1 MSTAS
6 EMSTSDPVSIRSGEA
21 SVVAQSMKMQDKG
34 RVIIL
39 KDKVRM
45 TINPSAIKSTDRSD
59 QLTWRRTAFFHIGLG
74 GLLRSFSAAGPACA
88 GPWAL
93 RTTESR
99 MTGLAL
105 SGDEPIQIESDL
117 LKINE
122 ETSQAT
128 FTGNVKVVQ
137 GDTVLQ
143 AGEMIV
149 HYTND
154 GGSVSSGTA
163 DIREI
168 ELFKKVLI
176 RSGTQTATADAGNFN
191 MANEVLVAH
200 GREGCPD
207 RRRECVHRLQADRR
221 DEERPGQ
228 ARQLRPPGYDPA

>member
-1 MSTAS
+1 MARTPLHILRVA
-6 EMSTSDPVSIRSGEA
+6 A
-21 SVVAQSMKMQDKG
+21 VVFAAVLLAPAVQAQ
-34 RVIIL
+34 
-39 KDKVRM
+39 
-45 TINPSAIKSTDRSD
+45 
-59 QLTWRRTAFFHIGLG
+59 
-74 GLLRSFSAAGPACA
+74 
-88 GPWAL
+88 
-93 RTTESR
+93 TTESR
-99 MTGLAL
+99 MSGLAL

-149 HYTND
+149 NYTND

-168 ELFKKVLI
+168 ELYKKGLI

-191 MANEVLVAH
+191 MADEVLVLTGEKVVLTDADNVFI
-200 GREGCPD
+200 GCKLT
-207 RRRECVHRLQADRR
+207 VQMKN
-221 DEERPGQ
+221 GQ
-228 ARQLRPPGYDPA
+228 AKLDSCGRRVMIQLDPKSRPKQ

>member
-1 MSTAS
+1 MARTPLHILRVA
-6 EMSTSDPVSIRSGEA
+6 A
-21 SVVAQSMKMQDKG
+21 VVFAAVLLAPAAHAQ
-34 RVIIL
+34 
-39 KDKVRM
+39 
-45 TINPSAIKSTDRSD
+45 
-59 QLTWRRTAFFHIGLG
+59 
-74 GLLRSFSAAGPACA
+74 
-88 GPWAL
+88 
-93 RTTESR
+93 TTESR
-99 MTGLAL
+99 MSGLAL

-149 HYTND
+149 NYTND

-168 ELFKKVLI
+168 ELYKKVLI

-191 MANEVLVAH
+191 MADESPGAH
-200 GREGCPD
+200 GREGRAH
-207 RRRECVHRLQADRR
+207 RRRKRLHWLQADRA
-221 DEERPGQ
+221 DEEWPGQ
-228 ARQLRPPGYDPA
+228 ARQLRPPGDDPA